1 MVLAEH
7 PARQIFCRV
16 TTCPGCPQPV
26 HHTMPKTLIIAEKPS
41 VASDLARVL
50 GKKLGKFTKDD
61 ASGSFRND
69 TLIITSAVGHLVEQK
84 KPQTEDGKSL
94 PWKMEYLPVMPRAME
109 LEPIPKST
117 DRLKKVLK
125 LARSKEVTELV
136 NACDA
141 GREGELIFR
150 NIIRFGNIKKP
161 LRRLWMQSMTDDA
174 ILDAWATLKSDR
186 DMLNLADAAVCRSES
201 DWLVGL
207 NSTRALTVLQSA
219 AGGFNVTPTGRVQT
233 PTLAILAARQKDIL
247 AFTPESYSE
256 VRATFAAASGTYE
269 AKWFD
274 PNWKKNEAT
283 PQRTRDRIWDAD
295 TAAAIAARCLGQP
308 GEVKET
314 RKPVSMP
321 APLLFDLTSLQKE
334 ASNRF
339 GFSARRTLQ
348 IAQECYEKHKVL
360 TYPRTDSKFL
370 PGDYLGIATRTV
382 AAVRDAMP
390 EFAAAAEDILSGK
403 SIRPNK
409 RIFDSSKVS
418 DHFAIIPTGRF
429 VNLTGDAAKIFT
441 LVVQRFLGVF
451 MPNAEYED
459 TERTTIV
466 TTRGAVD
473 HFHSHGRVLRQAG
486 WRALYTLSAKAK
498 KEELA
503 PVAAGETVRAARV
516 EAVQDQTKP
525 PAAYTEATL
534 LTAMETAGKLVEDD
548 ELAYAMKERGLGT
561 PATRAAIIEGLITQE
576 YIVRDGKELVAT
588 RRGMDLIDLLG
599 KIGLSTLSSPELT
612 GDWEYRLKQMESGKL
627 ERATFMEDIRA
638 YTTEIVN
645 SVRDYMKNGRN
656 PDLPIACPACGAVG
670 LGSRVDAVSCHAC
683 KFRLR
688 RVHAGLGLAD
698 EQLEE
703 LITKR
708 ELPVM
713 EGFRSK
719 FGKPFKAG
727 LRLIA
732 PETERGS
739 WKAEFYFDDA
749 KENSSSTNAAPLP
762 QKSLGLM
769 PVVGQGELEVMETD
783 KQWLVPQFDQG
794 GKAGKKGFSMS
805 RNILGKDI
813 DEEQLRRV
821 LAEGKSELITGF
833 VSQRT
838 HRPFDAFLV
847 LDTRK
852 GNVGFE
858 FPPREPRQKG
868 TKSKADSKF
877 TAADATA
884 EDLTNAR
891 RHAAITVKGKGE
903 HELLETQAAWHVEGL
918 TFGRNRKPL
927 VIPHEMC
934 GVSLTPEIVTRLL
947 GKGKSELIK
956 DFVSHKSGKKFEAY
970 LVFNGSTGK
979 VTYEFPPRKG

>member
-1 MVLAEH
+1 MS
-7 PARQIFCRV
+7 
-16 TTCPGCPQPV
+16 
-26 HHTMPKTLIIAEKPS
+26 KTLIIAEKPS

-61 ASGSFRND
+61 ATGSFRND

-94 PWKMEYLPVMPRAME
+94 PWKMEYLPVMPRTME
-109 LEPIPKST
+109 LEPIPKSA

-150 NIIRFGNIKKP
+150 NIIRFGKIKKP

-174 ILDAWATLKSDR
+174 ILEAWASLKTDG

-247 AFTPESYSE
+247 AFVPEAYHE
-256 VRATFAAASGTYE
+256 VRATFAASSGSYD

-274 PNWKKNEAT
+274 PSWKKSEAA
-283 PQRTRDRIWDAD
+283 PQRTRDRIWNAE
-295 TAAAIAARCLGQP
+295 TAAAIAARCHGQP
-308 GEVKET
+308 GQEKET

-321 APLLFDLTSLQKE
+321 PPLLFDLTSLQKE

-360 TYPRTDSKFL
+360 TYPRTDSKYL

-382 AAVRDAMP
+382 TAVRDAMP
-390 EFAAAAEDILSGK
+390 EFAAAAEGILSSQ
-403 SIRPNK
+403 SIRPSK
-409 RIFDSSKVS
+409 RVFDSSKVS

-459 TERTTIV
+459 TERTTII
-466 TTRGAVD
+466 TTPGAVD

-486 WRALYTLSAKAK
+486 WRALYTASAKAK
-498 KEELA
+498 KDELA
-503 PVAAGETVRAARV
+503 PVASGETVQATRV

-534 LTAMETAGKLVEDD
+534 LTAMETAGKLVEDE

-627 ERATFMEDIRA
+627 ERARFMDDIRT
-638 YTTEIVN
+638 YTTEIVD
-645 SVRDYMKNGRN
+645 SVRDYMKNGKN
-656 PDLPIACPACGAVG
+656 PDLAIVCPSCGAIG

-688 RVHAGLGLAD
+688 RVHAGLGLSD

-727 LRLIA
+727 LRLVA
-732 PETERGS
+732 PESERGS

-749 KENSSSTNAAPLP
+749 KDNKEKETDLP
-762 QKSLGLM
+762 QNSLGLM
-769 PVVGQGELEVMETD
+769 TVAGQGELEVLETE
-783 KQWLVPQFDQG
+783 KQWLVPQFMQS
-794 GKAGKKGFSMS
+794 GKTGKMGFSMS
-805 RNILGKDI
+805 RNILGKEI
-813 DEEQLRRV
+813 EEEQLRRV

-847 LDTRK
+847 LDAKK
-852 GNVGFE
+852 GNVAFE
-858 FPPREPRQKG
+858 FPPREARPKG
-868 TKSKADSKF
+868 AKGKSESKF

-884 EDLTNAR
+884 EDLTKAT
-891 RHAAITVKGKGE
+891 RHGAVTVKGKGE
-903 HELLETQAAWHVEGL
+903 HELLETAAAWHVEGL
-918 TFGRNRKPL
+918 TAGRNHKPL
-927 VIPHEMC
+927 TIPHEMC

-947 GKGKSELIK
+947 SKGKSELIK

>member
-1 MVLAEH
+1 MS
-7 PARQIFCRV
+7 
-16 TTCPGCPQPV
+16 
-26 HHTMPKTLIIAEKPS
+26 KTLIIAEKPS

-61 ASGSFRND
+61 TSGSFRND
-69 TLIITSAVGHLVEQK
+69 SLIITSAVGHLVEQK

-109 LEPIPKST
+109 LEPIPKSA

-161 LRRLWMQSMTDDA
+161 LHRLWMQSMTDDA
-174 ILDAWATLKSDR
+174 ILEAWAHLKTDR
-186 DMLNLADAAVCRSES
+186 EMLHLADAAVCRSES

-247 AFTPESYSE
+247 AFTPEPYSE
-256 VRATFAAASGTYE
+256 VRATFASTSGSYE

-274 PNWKKNEAT
+274 PDWKKNEAS
-283 PQRTRDRIWDAD
+283 PQRTRDRIWNAEE
-295 TAAAIAARCLGQP
+295 AAAIAARCQGQP

-370 PGDYLGIATRTV
+370 PGDYLNIATRTV

-390 EFAAAAEDILSGK
+390 EFSAAAEDILSSK
-403 SIRPNK
+403 SIRPSK
-409 RIFDSSKVS
+409 RVFDSSKVS
-418 DHFAIIPTGRF
+418 DHFAIIPTGGF

-441 LVVQRFLGVF
+441 LVVQRFLGIF

-459 TERTTIV
+459 TERTTII
-466 TTRGAVD
+466 TTPGAQD
-473 HFHSHGRVLRQAG
+473 YFHSHGRVLRQAG
-486 WRALYTLSAKAK
+486 WRALYVTSAKARK
-498 KEELA
+498 DELA
-503 PVAAGETVRAARV
+503 PVATGETVHATRM
-516 EAVQDQTKP
+516 EAVQDQPKH

-576 YIVRDGKELVAT
+576 YIVRDGKELIAT
-588 RRGMDLIDLLG
+588 RRGMDLIDLLS

-612 GDWEYRLKQMESGKL
+612 GDWEYRLKQMENGKL
-627 ERATFMEDIRA
+627 ERGSFMADIRT
-638 YTTEIVN
+638 YTTEIVD
-645 SVRDYMKNGRN
+645 SVRDYMKNGKN
-656 PDLPIACPACGAVG
+656 PDLAIACPACGAMG

-688 RVHAGLGLAD
+688 RVHAGLGLSD
-698 EQLEE
+698 EQLTE
-703 LITKR
+703 LISQR

-727 LRLIA
+727 LRLTA
-732 PETERGS
+732 PESERGS
-739 WKAEFYFDDA
+739 WKAEFFFDDA
-749 KENSSSTNAAPLP
+749 RETNSSKENALP

-769 PVVGQGELEVMETD
+769 HVKDQGELEVMETE
-783 KQWLVPQFDQG
+783 KQWLVPEFDQG

-805 RNILGKDI
+805 RSILGKEI
-813 DEEQLRRV
+813 EEDQLRRV

-838 HRPFDAFLV
+838 HRPFDAYLV
-847 LDTRK
+847 LDVKK

-868 TKSKADSKF
+868 AKNKADSKF

-884 EDLTNAR
+884 EDLTTAT
-891 RHAAITVKGKGE
+891 RHGIITVKGKGE
-903 HELLETQAAWHVEGL
+903 HELLETPSAWHVDGL
-918 TFGRNRKPL
+918 TFGRSRKPL

-947 GKGKSELIK
+947 SKGKSELIK
-956 DFVSHKSGKKFEAY
+956 DFVSHKSGKKFEAS
-970 LVFNGSTGK
+970 LVFNASTGK

>member
-1 MVLAEH
+1 MS
-7 PARQIFCRV
+7 
-16 TTCPGCPQPV
+16 
-26 HHTMPKTLIIAEKPS
+26 KTLIIAEKPS

-94 PWKMEYLPVMPRAME
+94 PWKMEYLPVMPRTME
-109 LEPIPKST
+109 LEPIPKSA

-125 LARSKEVTELV
+125 LARSKEVSDLV

-174 ILDAWATLKSDR
+174 ILEAWNSLKKDGE
-186 DMLNLADAAVCRSES
+186 MLHLADAAVCRSES

-247 AFTPESYSE
+247 AFTPEPYSE
-256 VRATFAAASGTYE
+256 VRATFAAASGNYE
-269 AKWFD
+269 GKWFN
-274 PNWKKNEAT
+274 PGWKKDETA
-283 PQRTRDRIWDAD
+283 PQRTRDRIWSAEE
-295 TAAAIAARCLGQP
+295 AAAIAARCQGQP
-308 GEVKET
+308 GVVKET
-314 RKPVSMP
+314 QKPVSMP

-382 AAVRDAMP
+382 TAVRDAMP
-390 EFAAAAEDILSGK
+390 EFASAAEGILTSK

-459 TERTTIV
+459 TERTTII
-466 TTRGAVD
+466 TTPGAVD

-486 WRALYTLSAKAK
+486 WRALYTLSAKARK
-498 KEELA
+498 DELA
-503 PVAAGETVRAARV
+503 PVAAGETVKTSRA

-576 YIVRDGKELVAT
+576 SIVRDGKELVAT
-588 RRGMDLIDLLG
+588 RRGMDLIDLLC

-627 ERATFMEDIRA
+627 ERAKFMEDIRA
-638 YTTEIVN
+638 YTTEIVD
-645 SVRDYMKNGRN
+645 SVRDYMKNGKN
-656 PDLPIACPACGAVG
+656 PDIAVACPACGAIG
-670 LGSRVDAVSCHAC
+670 LSSRVDAVSCHAC

-698 EQLEE
+698 EQMEE

-749 KENSSSTNAAPLP
+749 KENNAQTTTALP

-769 PVVGQGELEVMETD
+769 TVKEQGELEVMETE
-783 KQWLVPQFDQG
+783 KQWLVPAFDQG

-813 DEEQLRRV
+813 EEEQLRRV

-847 LDTRK
+847 LDVKK

-868 TKSKADSKF
+868 SRSKADSKF

-884 EDLTNAR
+884 EDLSSAK
-891 RHAAITVKGKGE
+891 RHGVVTVKGKGE
-903 HELLETQAAWHVEGL
+903 HELLETAAAWHVDGL
-918 TFGRNRKPL
+918 TFGRNRKSL

-934 GVSLTPEIVTRLL
+934 GVSLTPEIITRLL

>member
-1 MVLAEH
+1 
-7 PARQIFCRV
+7 
-16 TTCPGCPQPV
+16 
-26 HHTMPKTLIIAEKPS
+26 MPKTLIIAEKPS

-50 GKKLGKFTKDD
+50 GKQLGKFTKDD

-94 PWKMEYLPVMPRAME
+94 PWKMEYLPVMPRTME
-109 LEPIPKST
+109 LEPIPKSA

-125 LARSKEVTELV
+125 LARSKEVSDLV

-174 ILDAWATLKSDR
+174 ILEAWDHLKTDK
-186 DMLNLADAAVCRSES
+186 DMLHLADAAVCRSES

-233 PTLAILAARQKDIL
+233 PTLAILAARQKEIL
-247 AFTPESYSE
+247 AFTPEPYSE
-256 VRATFAAASGTYE
+256 VRATFAAASGSYE

-274 PNWKKNEAT
+274 PEWKKNEAT
-283 PQRTRDRIWDAD
+283 PQRTRDRLWSAEE
-295 TAAAIAARCLGQP
+295 AAAIAARCQGQP
-308 GEVKET
+308 AVVKET
-314 RKPVSMP
+314 QKPVSMP

-370 PGDYLGIATRTV
+370 PGDYLSIATRTV
-382 AAVRDAMP
+382 AAVRDALP
-390 EFAAAAEDILSGK
+390 EFAAPAAEILEQ
-403 SIRPNK
+403 K
-409 RIFDSSKVS
+409 RIHPTKRVFDSSKVS

-459 TERTTIV
+459 TERTTIIS
-466 TTRGAVD
+466 TPGAVD
-473 HFHSHGRVLRQAG
+473 HFHSHGRVLRRAG
-486 WRALYTLSAKAK
+486 WRALYASSTKARK
-498 KEELA
+498 DELA
-503 PVAAGETVRAARV
+503 PVAAGETVKTTRV

-576 YIVRDGKELVAT
+576 YIVRDGKELIAT
-588 RRGMDLIDLLG
+588 RRGMDLIDLLC

-612 GDWEYRLKQMESGKL
+612 GDWEYRLKQMENGKL
-627 ERATFMEDIRA
+627 ERGRFMEDIRT
-638 YTTEIVN
+638 YTTDIVD
-645 SVRDYMKNGRN
+645 SVRDYMKNGKN
-656 PDLPIACPACGAVG
+656 PDIRATCPACGATG
-670 LGSRVDAVSCHAC
+670 LSSRVDAISCHAC

-688 RVHAGLGLAD
+688 RVHAGLGLTD
-698 EQLEE
+698 EQIET
-703 LITKR
+703 LISTH

-713 EGFRSK
+713 DGFRSK

-727 LRLIA
+727 LRLVA
-732 PETERGS
+732 PETEKGS

-749 KENSSSTNAAPLP
+749 KESTAPTAAP
-762 QKSLGLM
+762 QRSLGKF
-769 PVVGQGELEVMETD
+769 PVKGQGELEVMETE
-783 KQWLVPQFDQG
+783 KQWMVPDFELG
-794 GKAGKKGFSMS
+794 SKSGKRGFSMS
-805 RNILGKDI
+805 RSILGKDI
-813 DEEQLRRV
+813 EEEQMRRV

-833 VSQRT
+833 ISQRT

-847 LDTRK
+847 LDAKK

-868 TKSKADSKF
+868 AARSKAESKF

-884 EDLTNAR
+884 EDLSSAT
-891 RHAAITVKGKGE
+891 RHGVITIKGKGE
-903 HELLETQAAWHVEGL
+903 HELLETAAAWHVEGVSL
-918 TFGRNRKPL
+918 GRNRKPL

-934 GVSLTPEIVTRLL
+934 DVSLTAEIVTRLL

-979 VTYEFPPRKG
+979 VTYEFPPRKS

>member
-1 MVLAEH
+1 MS
-7 PARQIFCRV
+7 
-16 TTCPGCPQPV
+16 
-26 HHTMPKTLIIAEKPS
+26 KTLIIAEKPS

-61 ASGSFRND
+61 ATGSFRND
-69 TLIITSAVGHLVEQK
+69 SLIITSAVGHLVEQK

-94 PWKMEYLPVMPRAME
+94 PWKMEYLPVMPRTME
-109 LEPIPKST
+109 LEPIDKSA
-117 DRLKKVLK
+117 DRLKKVLR

-161 LRRLWMQSMTDDA
+161 LRRLWMQSMTDEA
-174 ILDAWATLKSDR
+174 ILEAWANLKKDSE
-186 DMLNLADAAVCRSES
+186 MLHLADAAVCRSES

-247 AFTPESYSE
+247 AFTPEPYSE
-256 VRATFAAASGTYE
+256 VRATFAAASGSYE

-274 PNWKKNEAT
+274 PEWKKNEAT
-283 PQRTRDRIWDAD
+283 PQRTRDRIWNAED
-295 TAAAIAARCLGQP
+295 AAAIAARCQGQP

-370 PGDYLGIATRTV
+370 PGDYLNIATRTV

-390 EFAAAAEDILSGK
+390 EFASAAEGILASK
-403 SIRPNK
+403 SIRPSK
-409 RIFDSSKVS
+409 RVFDSSKVS

-429 VNLTGDAAKIFT
+429 VSLTGDAAKIFT

-459 TERTTIV
+459 TERTTII
-466 TTRGAVD
+466 TTPGAQD

-486 WRALYTLSAKAK
+486 WRALYASTTKSRKD
-498 KEELA
+498 ELA
-503 PVAAGETVRAARV
+503 PVAAGETVRASRV
-516 EAVQDQTKP
+516 EAVQDQTRP

-588 RRGMDLIDLLG
+588 RRGMDLIDLLC

-612 GDWEYRLKQMESGKL
+612 GDWEYRLKQMENGKL
-627 ERATFMEDIRA
+627 ERGTFMEDIRA
-638 YTTEIVN
+638 YTTEIVD
-645 SVRDYMKNGRN
+645 SVRDYMKNGKN
-656 PDLPIACPACGAVG
+656 PDLAIPCPACGAVG

-688 RVHAGLGLAD
+688 RVHAGLGLSD

-703 LITKR
+703 LISRR
-708 ELPVM
+708 ELPIM

-727 LRLIA
+727 LRLVA

-749 KENSSSTNAAPLP
+749 RESEGKEAALP
-762 QKSLGLM
+762 QKTLGTM
-769 PVVGQGELEVMETD
+769 PVKDQGELEVMETD

-805 RNILGKDI
+805 RNILGKEI

-847 LDTRK
+847 LDAKK

-868 TKSKADSKF
+868 AARSKADSKF

-884 EDLTNAR
+884 EDLSSAT
-891 RHAAITVKGKGE
+891 RHGTITVKGKGE
-903 HELLETQAAWHVEGL
+903 HELLETAAAWHVDGL
-918 TFGRNRKPL
+918 TYGRNRKPL

-947 GKGKSELIK
+947 SKGKSELIR
-956 DFVSHKSGKKFEAY
+956 DFVSHKSGKKFEAS
-970 LVFNGSTGK
+970 LVFNSSTGK

>member
-1 MVLAEH
+1 
-7 PARQIFCRV
+7 
-16 TTCPGCPQPV
+16 
-26 HHTMPKTLIIAEKPS
+26 MPKTLIIAEKPS

-61 ASGSFRND
+61 ATGSFRND

-109 LEPIPKST
+109 LEPIPKSA
-117 DRLKKVLK
+117 DRLRKVLR
-125 LARSKEVTELV
+125 LARSKEVSDLV

-150 NIIRFGNIKKP
+150 NIIRFGNIRKP

-174 ILDAWATLKSDR
+174 ILDAWSNLKQDG
-186 DMLNLADAAVCRSES
+186 DMLYLADAAVCRSES

-247 AFTPESYSE
+247 AFTPEPYSE
-256 VRATFAAASGTYE
+256 VRATFSAASGSYE

-274 PNWKKNEAT
+274 PAWKKSDSA
-283 PQRTRDRIWDAD
+283 PQRTRDRIWDAE
-295 TAAAIAARCLGQP
+295 TAAAIAARCQGQP
-308 GEVKET
+308 GTVKET

-360 TYPRTDSKFL
+360 TYPRTDSKYL
-370 PGDYLGIATRTV
+370 PGDYLTIATRTV

-390 EFAAAAEDILSGK
+390 EFAAAAEEILSAGR
-403 SIRPNK
+403 IRPSK
-409 RIFDSSKVS
+409 RVFDSSKVS

-466 TTRGAVD
+466 STPGAQD
-473 HFHSHGRVLRQAG
+473 HFHSHGRVLRHAG
-486 WRALYTLSAKAK
+486 WRALYATSAKAK
-498 KEELA
+498 KDELA
-503 PVAAGETVRAARV
+503 PVAPGETVHATRA
-516 EAVQDQTKP
+516 EAVQDRTKP

-588 RRGMDLIDLLG
+588 RRVMDLIDLLC

-612 GDWEYRLKQMESGKL
+612 GDWEYRLKQMENGKL
-627 ERATFMEDIRA
+627 ERKAFMEDIRT
-638 YTTEIVN
+638 YTTEIVE

-656 PDLPIACPACGAVG
+656 PDLAIACPACGATG
-670 LGSRVDAVSCHAC
+670 LGSRVDAISCNAC

-688 RVHAGLGLAD
+688 RVHAGLGLSD
-698 EQLEE
+698 EQLQE
-703 LITKR
+703 LITTR

-727 LRLIA
+727 LRLVA

-749 KENSSSTNAAPLP
+749 KEDSSRESNALP
-762 QKSLGLM
+762 QRSLGLM
-769 PVVGQGELEVMETD
+769 PVKGQGELEVMENE

-794 GKAGKKGFSMS
+794 GKAGKRGFSMS
-805 RNILGKDI
+805 RNILGKEI
-813 DEEQLRRV
+813 EEEQLRRV
-821 LAEGKSELITGF
+821 LAEGRSELITGF

-847 LDTRK
+847 LDAKK

-858 FPPREPRQKG
+858 FPPREPRRKG
-868 TKSKADSKF
+868 AAKNSADSKF

-884 EDLTNAR
+884 EDLSSAK
-891 RHAAITVKGKGE
+891 RHGAITVKGKGE
-903 HELLETQAAWHVEGL
+903 HELLETAAAWHVEGL
-918 TFGRNRKPL
+918 SYGRNRKPL

-934 GVSLTPEIVTRLL
+934 GVSLTPEVITRLL
-947 GKGKSELIK
+947 SKGKSELIK

>member
-1 MVLAEH
+1 
-7 PARQIFCRV
+7 
-16 TTCPGCPQPV
+16 
-26 HHTMPKTLIIAEKPS
+26 MPKTLIIAEKPS
-41 VASDLARVL
+41 VATDLARVL

-61 ASGSFRND
+61 STGSFRND
-69 TLIITSAVGHLVEQK
+69 SLIITSAVGHLVEQK

-94 PWKMEYLPVMPRAME
+94 PWKMDYLPVMPRTME
-109 LEPIPKST
+109 LEPIPKSA

-125 LARSKEVTELV
+125 LARSKEVSDLV

-161 LRRLWMQSMTDDA
+161 LQRLWMQSMTDDA
-174 ILDAWATLKSDR
+174 ILDAWNHLKKDG
-186 DMLNLADAAVCRSES
+186 DMLHLADAAVCRSES

-247 AFTPESYSE
+247 AFTPEPYSE
-256 VRATFAAASGTYE
+256 VRATFASASGNYE
-269 AKWFD
+269 GKWFN
-274 PNWKKNEAT
+274 PGWKKDESA
-283 PQRTRDRIWDAD
+283 PQRTRDRIWSAEE
-295 TAAAIAARCLGQP
+295 AAAIAARCQGQP

-314 RKPVSMP
+314 HKPVSMP

-370 PGDYLGIATRTV
+370 PGDYLGIAARTV
-382 AAVRDAMP
+382 AAVRDALP
-390 EFAAAAEDILSGK
+390 EFSDAAQGILESKG
-403 SIRPNK
+403 IRPSK
-409 RIFDSSKVS
+409 RVFDSSKVS

-459 TERTTIV
+459 TERTTII
-466 TTRGAVD
+466 TTPGAQD

-486 WRALYTLSAKAK
+486 WRALYSTSAKAK
-498 KEELA
+498 KDELA
-503 PVAAGETVRAARV
+503 PVAPGESVHATRT
-516 EAVQDQTKP
+516 EAVQDHTRP

-576 YIVRDGKELVAT
+576 YIVRDGKELIAT
-588 RRGMDLIDLLG
+588 RRGMDLIDLLC

-612 GDWEYRLKQMESGKL
+612 GEWEYRLKQMENGKL
-627 ERATFMEDIRA
+627 ERGAFMEDIRT

-645 SVRDYMKNGRN
+645 SVRDYMKNGKN
-656 PDLPIACPACGAVG
+656 PDLPIACPACGAMG
-670 LGSRVDAVSCHAC
+670 LSSRIDAVSCHVC

-688 RVHAGLGLAD
+688 RVHAGLGLSD

-703 LITKR
+703 LITAR

-713 EGFRSK
+713 DGFRSK

-727 LRLIA
+727 LRLLA
-732 PETERGS
+732 PATEKSG
-739 WKAEFYFDDA
+739 WKAEFYFDDE
-749 KENSSSTNAAPLP
+749 KENKGKETVLP
-762 QKSLGLM
+762 QRSLGFM
-769 PVVGQGELEVMETD
+769 PVLGQGELEVMETE
-783 KQWLVPQFDQG
+783 KHWQVPQFDQG

-813 DEEQLRRV
+813 EEEQLRRV
-821 LAEGKSELITGF
+821 LAEGRSELITGF

-847 LDTRK
+847 LDVKK

-858 FPPREPRQKG
+858 FPPREPRQRGSKA
-868 TKSKADSKF
+868 KADSKF

-884 EDLTNAR
+884 EDLSSAT
-891 RHAAITVKGKGE
+891 RHGAVTVKGKGE
-903 HELLETQAAWHVEGL
+903 HELLETAAAWHVDGL
-918 TFGRNRKPL
+918 TVGRNRKPL

-934 GVSLTPEIVTRLL
+934 GVSLTPEIITRLL
-947 GKGKSELIK
+947 SKGKSELIK

-970 LVFNGSTGK
+970 LVFNASTGK
-979 VTYEFPPRKG
+979 VTYEFPPRKS

>member
-1 MVLAEH
+1 MSK
-7 PARQIFCRV
+7 I
-16 TTCPGCPQPV
+16 
-26 HHTMPKTLIIAEKPS
+26 LIIAEKPS

-50 GKKLGKFTKDD
+50 GKKLGKFSKDE
-61 ASGSFRND
+61 STGSFRND
-69 TLIITSAVGHLVEQK
+69 SLVITSAVGHLVEQK

-94 PWKMEYLPVMPRAME
+94 PWKMEFLPVMPRAME
-109 LEPIPKST
+109 LEPIPKSA

-150 NIIRFGNIKKP
+150 NIIRFGKIKKP
-161 LRRLWMQSMTDDA
+161 IRRLWMQSMTDDA
-174 ILDAWATLKSDR
+174 ILDAWSKLKTDGE
-186 DMLNLADAAVCRSES
+186 MLNLADAAVCRSES

-233 PTLAILAARQKDIL
+233 PTLAILATRQKEIL
-247 AFTPESYSE
+247 SFVPEPYSE
-256 VRATFAAASGTYE
+256 VRATFAAASGNYD

-274 PNWKKNEAT
+274 PTWKKDETA
-283 PQRTRDRIWDAD
+283 PQRTRDRIWS
-295 TAAAIAARCLGQP
+295 TEEAAAIAARCQGQP
-308 GEVKET
+308 GEVRET

-360 TYPRTDSKFL
+360 TYPRTDSKYL

-390 EFAAAAEDILSGK
+390 EFAQAAEGILASK
-403 SIRPNK
+403 SVRPNK

-429 VNLTGDAAKIFT
+429 VSLTGDAAKIFT

-466 TTRGAVD
+466 TTPGAVD

-486 WRALYTLSAKAK
+486 WRALYVTSAKARK
-498 KEELA
+498 DELA
-503 PVAAGETVRAARV
+503 PVSAGETVHAVRMD
-516 EAVQDQTKP
+516 AVQDQTKP

-534 LTAMETAGKLVEDD
+534 LTAMETAGKLVDDD

-576 YIVRDGKELVAT
+576 YIVRDGKELIAT
-588 RRGMDLIDLLG
+588 RRGMDLIDLLC

-612 GDWEYRLKQMESGKL
+612 GDWEYRLKQMENGRL
-627 ERATFMEDIRA
+627 ERGKFMEDIRA
-638 YTTEIVN
+638 YTTEIVD
-645 SVRDYMKNGRN
+645 SVRDYMKNGKN
-656 PDLPIACPACGAVG
+656 PDLPIACPACGATG
-670 LGSRVDAVSCHAC
+670 LGSRVDAISCHAC

-688 RVHAGLGLAD
+688 RVHAGLGLSD
-698 EQLEE
+698 EQLAD
-703 LITKR
+703 LITRR

-727 LRLIA
+727 LRLVA

-749 KENSSSTNAAPLP
+749 RDGGEKEAPIP

-769 PVVGQGELEVMETD
+769 PVANQGELEVVETD
-783 KQWLVPQFDQG
+783 KQWMVPEFVQA

-805 RNILGKDI
+805 RSILGKEI
-813 DEEQLRRV
+813 EEEQLRRV
-821 LAEGKSELITGF
+821 LAEGRSELITGF

-847 LDTRK
+847 LDAKK

-858 FPPREPRQKG
+858 FPPREARPKG
-868 TKSKADSKF
+868 AKGKADSKF
-877 TAADATA
+877 TSADATV
-884 EDLTNAR
+884 EDLSTAT
-891 RHAAITVKGKGE
+891 RHGVISVKGKGE
-903 HELLETQAAWHVEGL
+903 HELLETAAAWHVEGL

-934 GVSLTPEIVTRLL
+934 GVTLTPEIVTRLL
-947 GKGKSELIK
+947 SKGKSELIK
-956 DFVSHKSGKKFEAY
+956 DFVSHKSGKKFEAC

>member
-1 MVLAEH
+1 M
-7 PARQIFCRV
+7 PPGARPTQRK
-16 TTCPGCPQPV
+16 
-26 HHTMPKTLIIAEKPS
+26 TMPKTLIIAEKPS

-61 ASGSFRND
+61 AGGSFRND
-69 TLIITSAVGHLVEQK
+69 SIIITSAVGHLVEQK

-94 PWKMEYLPVMPRAME
+94 PWKMEYLPVMPRTME
-109 LEPIPKST
+109 LEPIPKSA

-125 LARSKEVTELV
+125 LARSKEVGDLV

-174 ILDAWATLKSDR
+174 ILEAWSKLKSDG

-247 AFTPESYSE
+247 AFTPEPYSE
-256 VRATFAAASGTYE
+256 VRATFSTAAGSYE

-274 PNWKKNEAT
+274 PAWKKNEDA
-283 PQRTRDRIWDAD
+283 PQRTRDRIWDAAQ
-295 TAAAIAARCLGQP
+295 AAAIAARCLNQP

-370 PGDYLGIATRTV
+370 PGDYITIATRTV

-390 EFAAAAEDILSGK
+390 EFASAAAGILSEGR
-403 SIRPNK
+403 IRPSK
-409 RIFDSSKVS
+409 RVFDSSKVS

-466 TTRGAVD
+466 TTPGAAD

-503 PVAAGETVRAARV
+503 PVTAGETVRTIRA

-588 RRGMDLIDLLG
+588 RRGMDLIDLLC

-612 GDWEYRLKQMESGKL
+612 GDWEYRLKQMENGKL
-627 ERATFMEDIRA
+627 ERGAFMEDIRA
-638 YTTEIVN
+638 YTTEIVD
-645 SVRDYMKNGRN
+645 SVRDYMKNGKN
-656 PDLPIACPACGAVG
+656 PDLPIACPACGAMG

-698 EQLEE
+698 EQLQQ
-703 LITKR
+703 LITER

-727 LRLIA
+727 LRLVA
-732 PETERGS
+732 PESEKGS

-749 KENSSSTNAAPLP
+749 KETPGKENTLP
-762 QKSLGLM
+762 QQSLGLM
-769 PVVGQGELEVMETD
+769 PVKGQGELEVFETE
-783 KQWLVPQFDQG
+783 KQWTIPQFDQG
-794 GKAGKKGFSMS
+794 GKAGKRGFSMS

-813 DEEQLRRV
+813 EEEQLRRV

-833 VSQRT
+833 ISSRT

-847 LDTRK
+847 LDAKK

-868 TKSKADSKF
+868 SRAKADSKF

-884 EDLTNAR
+884 EDLTTAT
-891 RHAAITVKGKGE
+891 RHGAIAVKGKGE
-903 HELLETQAAWHVEGL
+903 HELLETPTAWHVEGL

-927 VIPHEMC
+927 AIPHEMC

-947 GKGKSELIK
+947 TKGKSELIK